1 MEQAHKLRLKKLYIH
16 GFKSFADR
24 VEMTFEH
31 GVTGVVGPNG
41 CGKSNISDAVRWVL
55 GEQSARQLRGSKM
68 EDVIF
73 NGTEKRRR
81 MAYCEVTLTFD
92 NEDHS
97 LPSDYT
103 EVSVTRRVFRT
114 GESEYL
120 LNGTACRLKDVVDL
134 FRDTGIGRDGYSIV
148 GQGRVGEILSQKSED
163 RRQVFEEAA
172 GIVKYKTRK
181 LEAEKRLENTEQN
194 LSRVADI
201 ISELEARL
209 EPLRAQSEDARRYLA
224 MREEQKGLD
233 LNVFL
238 IRSERYQEKIAE
250 LRLTAEN
257 MRETLAQ
264 NEREQQALNERR
276 ENVQN
281 QLSEREEKA
290 AELRESLQALIQEV
304 EAQEGQANVLRER
317 LAASRREQA
326 RVEDEKRAAEE
337 GETGMRRR
345 IETLEGEIA
354 REGEQVA
361 AREEQQAAL
370 DRALEEAETAAARLE
385 AEAEDAKERVIRF
398 MNDMGDVKSEQAR
411 LTALGEAIDRQLA
424 SLSAGAEEDS
434 RVTADLKRAE
444 EDAEGIWD
452 EENDRLKALNEA
464 ARSASERKRQADEE
478 YERLTAESQK
488 LLSIKQEL
496 GSRLKLLTEMQRDY
510 EGYNLSVKQ
519 VLMEA
524 ERRDGAGVHG
534 VVASILHAPQ
544 KLERALDMVLGGT
557 LQNVVVDRDEDAKAM
572 IEYLKRNRYGRA
584 TFLPISSIR
593 GRTLDMGERRVL
605 SMPGCVGLASEM
617 VTYDPI
623 YRGIVEN
630 LLGRTVI
637 AEDLNSGIAIQ
648 RAGRYQFRLVT
659 LDGDVM
665 HSGGS
670 MTGGSVQSRMTSLLS
685 REREIT
691 ESTENMKKLTEK
703 LAQAQN
709 QLKKGEEERAA
720 LKRERAQL
728 FDDVHQQE
736 IAVTRAEDHLA
747 RAREE
752 LNSHTGRAARVNEAR
767 AQLAEQ
773 KAEILSQLDALGQ
786 RRETTEGEGE
796 ELRRKAQE
804 LQTSLSEKRVAL
816 NAQRQETGDAR
827 VALATA
833 KRGFE
838 ALKQDLVRLNAQKG
852 DAARVLAEA
861 AESLRALGER
871 LKADEE
877 ALTTEEGRLELAR
890 RGLNAAR
897 EDFQR
902 ADESRLKAQTEL
914 KEISESAERL
924 RVATEEFTDR
934 SHRAEMALS
943 RAENDLEQMTARIW
957 EDYQLTY
964 EGAEPFRDPDF
975 KLAES
980 EKRLNTLRA
989 AIRAMGPVNVSAMDE
1004 YRETSERYTELT
1016 AQRDDLTRAKD
1027 DLMGIISELT
1037 SKMETQFR
1045 AQFEQLDVYFRQTF
1059 TELFGG
1065 GRAELRLE
1073 DPKDALNTGIEIV
1086 AQPPGKK
1093 LQMLSLLSGGERAL
1107 TAIAILFA
1115 MLKLKPTPFCIL
1127 DEIEAALDDANIDN
1141 FAEYLQTYS
1150 NKTQFVVVTH
1160 RKGTMSR
1167 CDALY
1172 GVAMEEKGVSKLMSV
1187 KLADAV

>member
-1 MEQAHKLRLKKLYIH
+1 MRLKKLYIH

-55 GEQSARQLRGSKM
+55 GEQSARQLRGSRM

-103 EVSVTRRVFRT
+103 EVAVTRRVFRT

-120 LNGTACRLKDVVDL
+120 LNGAACRLKDVVDL

-172 GIVKYKTRK
+172 GIVKYKARK
-181 LEAEKRLENTEQN
+181 SEAEKRLDNTEQN
-194 LSRVADI
+194 LSRIADI
-201 ISELEARL
+201 ISELESRL
-209 EPLRAQSEDARRYLA
+209 EPLRLQSEDARKYLA

-276 ENVQN
+276 ESVQN

-317 LAASRREQA
+317 LAASCREQA

-354 REGEQVA
+354 REGEGVA
-361 AREEQQAAL
+361 AREERQTAL
-370 DRALEEAETAAARLE
+370 DRALEEAEAAAARLE
-385 AEAEDAKERVIRF
+385 TEAEDAKERVIRF

-411 LTALGEAIDRQLA
+411 LTALGEAIDRQLT

-434 RVTADLKRAE
+434 RVTADLRRAV
-444 EDAEGIWD
+444 EDAEGVWD

-464 ARSASERKRQADEE
+464 AREISERTRRAGEE

-524 ERRDGAGVHG
+524 ERRGGAGVHG

-544 KLERALDMVLGGT
+544 RLERALDMVLGGT

-709 QLKKGEEERAA
+709 QLRKGEEERAA
-720 LKRERAQL
+720 LKKERAQL

-752 LNSHTGRAARVNEAR
+752 LNGHTGRAARVNEAR

-786 RRETTEGEGE
+786 RRETTEDEGE
-796 ELRRKAQE
+796 ALRKKAQA

-816 NAQRQETGDAR
+816 NAQRQEVGDAR

-861 AESLRALGER
+861 AESLLALACR

-890 RGLNAAR
+890 RGLNGAR

-934 SHRAEMALS
+934 SHRAERALS

-1004 YRETSERYTELT
+1004 YRETSERYTELS
-1016 AQRDDLTRAKD
+1016 AQRDDLERAKN

-1037 SKMETQFR
+1037 GKMETQFR

-1172 GVAMEEKGVSKLMSV
+1172 GVAMEEKGVSKLVSV

>member
-1 MEQAHKLRLKKLYIH
+1 MRLKKLYIH

-55 GEQSARQLRGSKM
+55 GEQSARQLRGSRM

-103 EVSVTRRVFRT
+103 EVAVTRRVFRT

-120 LNGTACRLKDVVDL
+120 LNGAACRLKDVVDL

-172 GIVKYKTRK
+172 GIVKYKARK
-181 LEAEKRLENTEQN
+181 SEAEKRLDNTEQN
-194 LSRVADI
+194 LSRIADI
-201 ISELEARL
+201 ISELESRL
-209 EPLRAQSEDARRYLA
+209 EPLRLQSEDARKYLA

-276 ENVQN
+276 ESVQN

-354 REGEQVA
+354 REGEGVA
-361 AREEQQAAL
+361 AREERQAAL
-370 DRALEEAETAAARLE
+370 DRALEEAEAAAARLE
-385 AEAEDAKERVIRF
+385 TEAEDAKERVIRF

-434 RVTADLKRAE
+434 RVAADLRRAV
-444 EDAEGIWD
+444 EDAEGVWD

-464 ARSASERKRQADEE
+464 AREISERTRRAGEE

-524 ERRDGAGVHG
+524 ERRGGAGVHG

-544 KLERALDMVLGGT
+544 RLERALDMVLGGT

-691 ESTENMKKLTEK
+691 ESAENMKKLTEK

-752 LNSHTGRAARVNEAR
+752 LNGHTGRAARVNEAR

-786 RRETTEGEGE
+786 RRETTEDEGE
-796 ELRRKAQE
+796 ALRKKAQA
-804 LQTSLSEKRVAL
+804 LQASLSEKRVAL
-816 NAQRQETGDAR
+816 NAQRQEAGDAR

-838 ALKQDLVRLNAQKG
+838 ALKQDLSRLNAQKG
-852 DAARVLAEA
+852 DAARALAEA
-861 AESLRALGER
+861 AESLRALACR

-890 RGLNAAR
+890 RGLNGAR

-1004 YRETSERYTELT
+1004 YRETSERYTELS
-1016 AQRDDLTRAKD
+1016 AQRDDLERAKN

-1037 SKMETQFR
+1037 GKMETQFR

-1172 GVAMEEKGVSKLMSV
+1172 GVAMEEKGVSKLVSV

>member
-1 MEQAHKLRLKKLYIH
+1 MRLKKLYIH

-55 GEQSARQLRGSKM
+55 GEQSARQLRGSRM

-103 EVSVTRRVFRT
+103 EVAVTRRVFRT

-120 LNGTACRLKDVVDL
+120 LNGAACRLKDVVDL

-172 GIVKYKTRK
+172 GIVKYKARK
-181 LEAEKRLENTEQN
+181 SEAEKRLDNTEQN
-194 LSRVADI
+194 LSRIADI
-201 ISELEARL
+201 ISELESRL
-209 EPLRAQSEDARRYLA
+209 EPLRLQSEDARKYLA

-276 ENVQN
+276 ESVQN

-354 REGEQVA
+354 REGEGVA
-361 AREEQQAAL
+361 AREERQAAL
-370 DRALEEAETAAARLE
+370 DRALEEAEAAAARLE
-385 AEAEDAKERVIRF
+385 TEAEDAKERVIRF

-411 LTALGEAIDRQLA
+411 LTALGEAIDRQLT

-434 RVTADLKRAE
+434 RVTADLTRAV
-444 EDAEGIWD
+444 EDAEGVWD

-464 ARSASERKRQADEE
+464 AREISERTRRAGEE

-524 ERRDGAGVHG
+524 ERRGGAGVHG

-544 KLERALDMVLGGT
+544 RLERALDMVLGGT

-593 GRTLDMGERRVL
+593 GRMLDMGERRVL

-691 ESTENMKKLTEK
+691 ESAENMKKLTEK

-720 LKRERAQL
+720 LKKERAQL

-752 LNSHTGRAARVNEAR
+752 LNGHTGRAARVNEAR

-786 RRETTEGEGE
+786 RRETTEDEGE
-796 ELRRKAQE
+796 ALRKKAQA
-804 LQTSLSEKRVAL
+804 LQTSLSEKRAAL

-838 ALKQDLVRLNAQKG
+838 ALKQDLSRLNAQKG
-852 DAARVLAEA
+852 DAARALAEA
-861 AESLRALGER
+861 AESLLALACR

-890 RGLNAAR
+890 RGLNGAR

-1004 YRETSERYTELT
+1004 YRETSERYTELS
-1016 AQRDDLTRAKD
+1016 AQRDDLERAKN

-1037 SKMETQFR
+1037 GKMETQFR

-1172 GVAMEEKGVSKLMSV
+1172 GVAMEEKGVSKLVSV

>member
-1 MEQAHKLRLKKLYIH
+1 MRLKKLYIH

-55 GEQSARQLRGSKM
+55 GEQSARQLRGSRM

-103 EVSVTRRVFRT
+103 EVAVTRRVFRT

-120 LNGTACRLKDVVDL
+120 LNGAACRLKDVVDL

-172 GIVKYKTRK
+172 GIVKYKARK
-181 LEAEKRLENTEQN
+181 SEAEKRLDNTEQN
-194 LSRVADI
+194 LSRIADI
-201 ISELEARL
+201 ISELESRL
-209 EPLRAQSEDARRYLA
+209 EPLRLQSEDARKYLA

-276 ENVQN
+276 ESVQN

-354 REGEQVA
+354 REGEAVA
-361 AREEQQAAL
+361 AREERQAAL
-370 DRALEEAETAAARLE
+370 DRALEEAEAAAARLE
-385 AEAEDAKERVIRF
+385 TEAEDAKERVIRF

-434 RVTADLKRAE
+434 RVTADLTRAV
-444 EDAEGIWD
+444 EDAEGVWD
-452 EENDRLKALNEA
+452 EENERLKALNEA
-464 ARSASERKRQADEE
+464 AREISERTRRAGEE

-524 ERRDGAGVHG
+524 ERRGGAGVHG

-691 ESTENMKKLTEK
+691 ESAENMKKLTEK

-752 LNSHTGRAARVNEAR
+752 LNGHTGRAARVNEAR

-786 RRETTEGEGE
+786 RRETTEDEGE
-796 ELRRKAQE
+796 ALRKKAQA
-804 LQTSLSEKRVAL
+804 LQTSLSEKRAAL
-816 NAQRQETGDAR
+816 NAQRQEAGDAR

-838 ALKQDLVRLNAQKG
+838 ALKQDLSRLNAQKG
-852 DAARVLAEA
+852 DAARALAEA
-861 AESLRALGER
+861 AESLLALACR

-890 RGLNAAR
+890 RGLNGAR

-1004 YRETSERYTELT
+1004 YRETSERYRELS
-1016 AQRDDLTRAKD
+1016 AQRDDLERAKN
-1027 DLMGIISELT
+1027 DLLGIISELT
-1037 SKMETQFR
+1037 GKMETQFR

-1172 GVAMEEKGVSKLMSV
+1172 GVAMEEKGVSKLVSV

>member
-1 MEQAHKLRLKKLYIH
+1 MRLKKLYIH

-55 GEQSARQLRGSKM
+55 GEQSARQLRGSRM

-103 EVSVTRRVFRT
+103 EVAVTRRVFRT

-120 LNGTACRLKDVVDL
+120 LNGAACRLKDVVDL

-172 GIVKYKTRK
+172 GIVKYKARK
-181 LEAEKRLENTEQN
+181 SEAEKRLDNTEQN
-194 LSRVADI
+194 LSRIADI
-201 ISELEARL
+201 ISELESRL
-209 EPLRAQSEDARRYLA
+209 EPLRLQSEDARKYLA

-276 ENVQN
+276 ESVQN
-281 QLSEREEKA
+281 QLSEREERA

-354 REGEQVA
+354 REGEAVA
-361 AREEQQAAL
+361 AREERQAAL

-385 AEAEDAKERVIRF
+385 TEAEDAKERVIRF

-434 RVTADLKRAE
+434 RVTADLTRAV
-444 EDAEGIWD
+444 EDAEGVWD

-464 ARSASERKRQADEE
+464 AREISERTRRAGEE

-524 ERRDGAGVHG
+524 ERRGGAGVHG

-544 KLERALDMVLGGT
+544 RLERALDMVLGGT

-752 LNSHTGRAARVNEAR
+752 LNGHTGRAARVNEAR

-786 RRETTEGEGE
+786 RRETTEDEGE
-796 ELRRKAQE
+796 ALRKKAQA
-804 LQTSLSEKRVAL
+804 LQTSLSEKRAAL
-816 NAQRQETGDAR
+816 NAQRQEAGDAR

-838 ALKQDLVRLNAQKG
+838 ALKQDLSRLNAQKG
-852 DAARVLAEA
+852 DAARALAEA
-861 AESLRALGER
+861 AESLLALACR

-890 RGLNAAR
+890 RGLNGAR

-1004 YRETSERYTELT
+1004 YRETSERYTELS
-1016 AQRDDLTRAKD
+1016 AQRDDLERAKN

-1037 SKMETQFR
+1037 GKMETQFR

-1150 NKTQFVVVTH
+1150 TKTQFVVVTH

-1172 GVAMEEKGVSKLMSV
+1172 GVAMEEKGVSKLVSV

>member
-1 MEQAHKLRLKKLYIH
+1 MRLKKLYIH

-92 NEDHS
+92 NEDRS

-103 EVSVTRRVFRT
+103 EVAVTRRVFRT

-120 LNGTACRLKDVVDL
+120 LNGAACRLKDVVDL

-172 GIVKYKTRK
+172 GIVKYKARK
-181 LEAEKRLENTEQN
+181 SEAEKRLDNTEQN
-194 LSRVADI
+194 LSRIADI
-201 ISELEARL
+201 ISELESRL
-209 EPLRAQSEDARRYLA
+209 EPLRLQSEDARKYLA

-276 ENVQN
+276 ESVQN

-354 REGEQVA
+354 REGEAVA
-361 AREEQQAAL
+361 AREERQAAL
-370 DRALEEAETAAARLE
+370 DRALEETETAAARLE
-385 AEAEDAKERVIRF
+385 TEAEDAKERVIRF

-411 LTALGEAIDRQLA
+411 LTALGEAIDRQLT

-434 RVTADLKRAE
+434 RVTADLTRAV
-444 EDAEGIWD
+444 EDAEGVWD

-464 ARSASERKRQADEE
+464 AREISERTRRAGEE

-524 ERRDGAGVHG
+524 ERRGGAGVHG

-691 ESTENMKKLTEK
+691 ESAENMKKLTEK

-752 LNSHTGRAARVNEAR
+752 LNGHTGRAARVNEAR

-786 RRETTEGEGE
+786 RRETTEDEGE
-796 ELRRKAQE
+796 ALRKKAQV
-804 LQTSLSEKRVAL
+804 LQASLSEKRAAL
-816 NAQRQETGDAR
+816 NAQRQEAGDAR

-838 ALKQDLVRLNAQKG
+838 ALKQDLSRLNAQKG
-852 DAARVLAEA
+852 DAARALAEA
-861 AESLRALGER
+861 AESLLALACR

-890 RGLNAAR
+890 RGLNGAR

-1004 YRETSERYTELT
+1004 YRETSERYRELS
-1016 AQRDDLTRAKD
+1016 AQRDDLERAKN

-1037 SKMETQFR
+1037 GKMETQFR

-1172 GVAMEEKGVSKLMSV
+1172 GVAMEEKGVSKLVSV

>member
-1 MEQAHKLRLKKLYIH
+1 MRLKKLYIH

-55 GEQSARQLRGSKM
+55 GEQSARQLRGSRM

-92 NEDHS
+92 NEDRS

-103 EVSVTRRVFRT
+103 EVAVTRRVFRT

-120 LNGTACRLKDVVDL
+120 LNGAACRLKDVVDL

-172 GIVKYKTRK
+172 GIVKYKARK
-181 LEAEKRLENTEQN
+181 SEAEKRLDNTEQN
-194 LSRVADI
+194 LSRMADI
-201 ISELEARL
+201 ISELESRL
-209 EPLRAQSEDARRYLA
+209 EPLRLQSEDARRYLA

-276 ENVQN
+276 ESVQN
-281 QLSEREEKA
+281 QLSEREERA

-354 REGEQVA
+354 REGEAVA
-361 AREEQQAAL
+361 AREERQATL

-385 AEAEDAKERVIRF
+385 TEAEDAKERVIRF

-434 RVTADLKRAE
+434 RVAADLRRAV
-444 EDAEGIWD
+444 EDAEGVWD

-464 ARSASERKRQADEE
+464 AREISERTRRAGEE

-524 ERRDGAGVHG
+524 ERRGGAGVHG

-544 KLERALDMVLGGT
+544 RLERALDMVLGGT

-691 ESTENMKKLTEK
+691 ESTENMKKLSEK

-720 LKRERAQL
+720 LKKERAQL

-752 LNSHTGRAARVNEAR
+752 LNGHTGRAARVNEAR

-773 KAEILSQLDALGQ
+773 RAEILSQLDALGQ
-786 RRETTEGEGE
+786 RRETTEDEGE
-796 ELRRKAQE
+796 ALRKKAQA
-804 LQTSLSEKRVAL
+804 LQTSLSEKRAAL
-816 NAQRQETGDAR
+816 NAQRQEAGDAR

-838 ALKQDLVRLNAQKG
+838 ALKQDLSRLNAQKG
-852 DAARVLAEA
+852 DAARALAEA
-861 AESLRALGER
+861 AESLLALACR

-890 RGLNAAR
+890 RGLNGAR

-1004 YRETSERYTELT
+1004 YRETSERYTELS
-1016 AQRDDLTRAKD
+1016 AQRDDLERAKN

-1037 SKMETQFR
+1037 GKMETQFR

>member
-1 MEQAHKLRLKKLYIH
+1 MRLKKLYIH

-55 GEQSARQLRGSKM
+55 GEQSARQLRGSRM

-103 EVSVTRRVFRT
+103 EVAVTRRVFRT

-120 LNGTACRLKDVVDL
+120 LNGAACRLKDVVDL

-172 GIVKYKTRK
+172 GIVKYKARK
-181 LEAEKRLENTEQN
+181 SEAEKRLDNTEQN
-194 LSRVADI
+194 LSRIADI
-201 ISELEARL
+201 ISELESRL
-209 EPLRAQSEDARRYLA
+209 EPLRLQSEDARKYLA

-276 ENVQN
+276 ESVQN

-354 REGEQVA
+354 REGEGVA
-361 AREEQQAAL
+361 AREERQAAL

-385 AEAEDAKERVIRF
+385 TEAEDAKERVIRF

-411 LTALGEAIDRQLA
+411 LTALGEAIDRQLT

-434 RVTADLKRAE
+434 RVAADLTRAV
-444 EDAEGIWD
+444 EDAEGVWD

-464 ARSASERKRQADEE
+464 AREISERTRRAGEE

-524 ERRDGAGVHG
+524 ERRGGAGVHG

-544 KLERALDMVLGGT
+544 RLERALDMVLGGT

-617 VTYDPI
+617 VTYAPI

-752 LNSHTGRAARVNEAR
+752 LNGHTGRAARVNEAR

-786 RRETTEGEGE
+786 RRETTEDEGE
-796 ELRRKAQE
+796 ALRKKAQA
-804 LQTSLSEKRVAL
+804 LQTSLSEKRAAL
-816 NAQRQETGDAR
+816 NAQRQEAGDAR

-838 ALKQDLVRLNAQKG
+838 ALKQDLSRLNAQKG
-852 DAARVLAEA
+852 DAARALAEA
-861 AESLRALGER
+861 AESLLALACR

-890 RGLNAAR
+890 RGLNGAR

-1004 YRETSERYTELT
+1004 YRETSERYRELS
-1016 AQRDDLTRAKD
+1016 AQRDDLERAKN
-1027 DLMGIISELT
+1027 DLLGIISELT
-1037 SKMETQFR
+1037 GKMETQFR

>member
-1 MEQAHKLRLKKLYIH
+1 MRLKKLYIH

-55 GEQSARQLRGSKM
+55 GEQSARQLRGSRM

-103 EVSVTRRVFRT
+103 EVAVTRRVFRT

-120 LNGTACRLKDVVDL
+120 LNGAACRLKDVVDL

-172 GIVKYKTRK
+172 GIVKYKARK
-181 LEAEKRLENTEQN
+181 SEAEKRLDNTEQN
-194 LSRVADI
+194 LSRIADI
-201 ISELEARL
+201 ISELESRL
-209 EPLRAQSEDARRYLA
+209 EPLRLQSEDARKYLA
-224 MREEQKGLD
+224 MREEQKRLD

-276 ENVQN
+276 ESVQN

-354 REGEQVA
+354 REGEGVA
-361 AREEQQAAL
+361 AREERQTAL
-370 DRALEEAETAAARLE
+370 DRALEEAEAAAARLE
-385 AEAEDAKERVIRF
+385 TEAEDAKERVIRF

-411 LTALGEAIDRQLA
+411 LTALGEAIDRQLT

-434 RVTADLKRAE
+434 RVTADLRRAV
-444 EDAEGIWD
+444 EDAEGVWD

-464 ARSASERKRQADEE
+464 AREISERTRRAGEE

-524 ERRDGAGVHG
+524 ERRGGAGVHG

-544 KLERALDMVLGGT
+544 RLERALDMVLGGT

-593 GRTLDMGERRVL
+593 GRTLDMGERRLL

-691 ESTENMKKLTEK
+691 ESAENMKKLTEK

-720 LKRERAQL
+720 LKKERAQL

-752 LNSHTGRAARVNEAR
+752 LNGHTGRAARVNEAR

-786 RRETTEGEGE
+786 RRETTEDEGE
-796 ELRRKAQE
+796 ALRKKAQA
-804 LQTSLSEKRVAL
+804 LQTSLSEKRAAL
-816 NAQRQETGDAR
+816 NAQRQEAGDAR

-838 ALKQDLVRLNAQKG
+838 ALKQDLSRLNAQKG
-852 DAARVLAEA
+852 DAARALAEA
-861 AESLRALGER
+861 AESLRALACR

-890 RGLNAAR
+890 RGLNGAR

-1004 YRETSERYTELT
+1004 YRETSERYRELS
-1016 AQRDDLTRAKD
+1016 AQRDDLERAKN
-1027 DLMGIISELT
+1027 DLLGIISELT
-1037 SKMETQFR
+1037 GKMETQFR

-1172 GVAMEEKGVSKLMSV
+1172 GVAMEEKGVSKLVSV

>member
-1 MEQAHKLRLKKLYIH
+1 MRLKKLYIH

-55 GEQSARQLRGSKM
+55 GEQSARQLRGSRM

-103 EVSVTRRVFRT
+103 EVAVTRRVFRT

-120 LNGTACRLKDVVDL
+120 LNGAACRLKDVVDL

-172 GIVKYKTRK
+172 GIVKYKARK
-181 LEAEKRLENTEQN
+181 SEAEKRLDNTEQN
-194 LSRVADI
+194 LSRIADI
-201 ISELEARL
+201 ISELESRL
-209 EPLRAQSEDARRYLA
+209 EPLRLQSEDARKYLA

-276 ENVQN
+276 ESVQN

-354 REGEQVA
+354 REGEGVA
-361 AREEQQAAL
+361 AREERQAAL

-385 AEAEDAKERVIRF
+385 TEAEDAKERVIRF

-411 LTALGEAIDRQLA
+411 LTALGEAIDRQLT

-434 RVTADLKRAE
+434 RVAADLTRAV
-444 EDAEGIWD
+444 EDAEGVWD

-464 ARSASERKRQADEE
+464 AREISERTRRAGEE

-524 ERRDGAGVHG
+524 ERRGGAGVHG

-544 KLERALDMVLGGT
+544 RLERALDMVLGGT

-691 ESTENMKKLTEK
+691 ESAENMKKLTEK

-709 QLKKGEEERAA
+709 QLRKGEEERAA
-720 LKRERAQL
+720 LKKERAQL

-752 LNSHTGRAARVNEAR
+752 LNGHTGRAARVNEAR

-786 RRETTEGEGE
+786 RRETTEDEGE
-796 ELRRKAQE
+796 ALRKKAQA
-804 LQTSLSEKRVAL
+804 LQTSLSEKRAAL
-816 NAQRQETGDAR
+816 NAQRQEAGDAR

-838 ALKQDLVRLNAQKG
+838 ALKQDLSRLNAQKG
-852 DAARVLAEA
+852 DAARALAEA
-861 AESLRALGER
+861 AESLRALACR

-890 RGLNAAR
+890 RGLNGAR

-1004 YRETSERYTELT
+1004 YRETSERYRELS
-1016 AQRDDLTRAKD
+1016 AQRDDLERAKN

-1037 SKMETQFR
+1037 GKMETQFR

-1172 GVAMEEKGVSKLMSV
+1172 GVAMEEKGVSKLVSV

>member
-1 MEQAHKLRLKKLYIH
+1 MRLKKLYIH

-55 GEQSARQLRGSKM
+55 GEQSARQLRGSRM

-103 EVSVTRRVFRT
+103 EVAVTRRVFRT

-120 LNGTACRLKDVVDL
+120 LNGAACRLKDVVDL

-172 GIVKYKTRK
+172 GIVKYKARK
-181 LEAEKRLENTEQN
+181 SEAEKRLDNTEQN
-194 LSRVADI
+194 LSRIADI
-201 ISELEARL
+201 ISELESRL
-209 EPLRAQSEDARRYLA
+209 EPLRLQSEDARKYLA

-276 ENVQN
+276 ESVQN
-281 QLSEREEKA
+281 QLSEREERA

-354 REGEQVA
+354 REGEGVA
-361 AREEQQAAL
+361 AREERQAAL

-385 AEAEDAKERVIRF
+385 TEAEDAKERVIRF

-411 LTALGEAIDRQLA
+411 LTALGEAIDRQLT

-434 RVTADLKRAE
+434 RVAADLTRAV
-444 EDAEGIWD
+444 EDAEGVWD

-464 ARSASERKRQADEE
+464 AREISERTRRAGEE

-524 ERRDGAGVHG
+524 ERRGGAGVHG

-544 KLERALDMVLGGT
+544 RLERALDMVLGGT

-593 GRTLDMGERRVL
+593 GRTLDMGERRLL

-691 ESTENMKKLTEK
+691 ESAENMKKLTEK

-720 LKRERAQL
+720 LKKERAQL

-752 LNSHTGRAARVNEAR
+752 LNGHTGRAARVNEAR

-786 RRETTEGEGE
+786 RRETTEDEGE
-796 ELRRKAQE
+796 ALRKKAQA
-804 LQTSLSEKRVAL
+804 LQTSLSEKRAAL
-816 NAQRQETGDAR
+816 NAQRQEVGDAR

-838 ALKQDLVRLNAQKG
+838 ALKQDLSRLNAQKG
-852 DAARVLAEA
+852 DAARALAEA
-861 AESLRALGER
+861 AESLLALACR

-890 RGLNAAR
+890 RGLNGAR

-1004 YRETSERYTELT
+1004 YRETSERYRELS
-1016 AQRDDLTRAKD
+1016 AQRDDLERAKN
-1027 DLMGIISELT
+1027 DLLGIISELT

-1150 NKTQFVVVTH
+1150 TKTQFVVVTH

-1172 GVAMEEKGVSKLMSV
+1172 GVAMEEKGVSKLVSV

>member
-1 MEQAHKLRLKKLYIH
+1 MRLKKLYIH

-55 GEQSARQLRGSKM
+55 GEQSARQLRGSRM

-103 EVSVTRRVFRT
+103 EVAVTRRVFRT

-172 GIVKYKTRK
+172 GIVKYKARK
-181 LEAEKRLENTEQN
+181 SEAEKRLDNTEQN
-194 LSRVADI
+194 LSRIADI
-201 ISELEARL
+201 ISELESRL
-209 EPLRAQSEDARRYLA
+209 EPLRLQSEDARKYLA

-276 ENVQN
+276 ESVQN

-354 REGEQVA
+354 REGEGVA
-361 AREEQQAAL
+361 AREERQAAL
-370 DRALEEAETAAARLE
+370 DRALEEAEAAAARLE
-385 AEAEDAKERVIRF
+385 TEAEDAKERVIRF

-411 LTALGEAIDRQLA
+411 LTALGEAIDRQLT

-434 RVTADLKRAE
+434 RVTADLRRAV
-444 EDAEGIWD
+444 EDAEGVWD

-464 ARSASERKRQADEE
+464 AREISERTRRAGEE

-524 ERRDGAGVHG
+524 ERRGGAGVHG

-544 KLERALDMVLGGT
+544 RLERALDMVLGGT

-637 AEDLNSGIAIQ
+637 AEDLNSGITIQ

-752 LNSHTGRAARVNEAR
+752 LNGHTGRAARVNEAR

-786 RRETTEGEGE
+786 RRETTEDEGE
-796 ELRRKAQE
+796 ALRKKAQA
-804 LQTSLSEKRVAL
+804 LQTSLSEKRAAL
-816 NAQRQETGDAR
+816 NAQRQEAGDAR

-838 ALKQDLVRLNAQKG
+838 ALKQDLSRLNAQKG
-852 DAARVLAEA
+852 DAARALAEA
-861 AESLRALGER
+861 AESLLALACR

-890 RGLNAAR
+890 RGLNGAR

-1004 YRETSERYTELT
+1004 YRETSERYTELS
-1016 AQRDDLTRAKD
+1016 AQRDDLERAKN

-1037 SKMETQFR
+1037 GKMETQFR

>member
-1 MEQAHKLRLKKLYIH
+1 MRLKKLYIH

-55 GEQSARQLRGSKM
+55 GEQSARQLRGSRM

-103 EVSVTRRVFRT
+103 EVAVTRRVFRT

-120 LNGTACRLKDVVDL
+120 LNGAACRLKDVVDL

-172 GIVKYKTRK
+172 GIVKYKARK
-181 LEAEKRLENTEQN
+181 SEAEKRLDNTEQN
-194 LSRVADI
+194 LSRIADI
-201 ISELEARL
+201 ISELESRL
-209 EPLRAQSEDARRYLA
+209 EPLRLQSEDARKYLA

-276 ENVQN
+276 ESVQN
-281 QLSEREEKA
+281 QLSEREERA

-354 REGEQVA
+354 REGEGVA
-361 AREEQQAAL
+361 AREERQAAL

-385 AEAEDAKERVIRF
+385 TEAEDAKERVIRF

-434 RVTADLKRAE
+434 RVTADLTRAV
-444 EDAEGIWD
+444 EDAEGVWD

-464 ARSASERKRQADEE
+464 AREISERTRRAGEE

-524 ERRDGAGVHG
+524 ERRGGAGVHG

-752 LNSHTGRAARVNEAR
+752 LNGHTGRAARVNEAR

-786 RRETTEGEGE
+786 RRETTEDEGE
-796 ELRRKAQE
+796 ALRKKAQA
-804 LQTSLSEKRVAL
+804 LQASLSEKRAAL
-816 NAQRQETGDAR
+816 NAQRQEAGDAR

-838 ALKQDLVRLNAQKG
+838 ALKQDLSRLNAQKG
-852 DAARVLAEA
+852 DAARALAEA
-861 AESLRALGER
+861 AESLLALACR

-890 RGLNAAR
+890 RGLNGAR

-1004 YRETSERYTELT
+1004 YRETSERYTELS
-1016 AQRDDLTRAKD
+1016 AQRDDLERAKN

-1037 SKMETQFR
+1037 GKMETQFR

>member
-1 MEQAHKLRLKKLYIH
+1 MRLKKLYIH

-55 GEQSARQLRGSKM
+55 GEQSARQLRGSRM

-92 NEDHS
+92 NEDRS

-103 EVSVTRRVFRT
+103 EVAVTRRVFRT

-120 LNGTACRLKDVVDL
+120 LNGAACRLKDVVDL

-172 GIVKYKTRK
+172 GIVKYKARK
-181 LEAEKRLENTEQN
+181 SEAEKRLDNTEQN
-194 LSRVADI
+194 LSRIADI
-201 ISELEARL
+201 ISELESRL
-209 EPLRAQSEDARRYLA
+209 EPLRLQSEDARKYLA

-276 ENVQN
+276 ESVQN

-354 REGEQVA
+354 REGEAVA
-361 AREEQQAAL
+361 AREERQAAL
-370 DRALEEAETAAARLE
+370 DRALEEAEAVAARLE
-385 AEAEDAKERVIRF
+385 TEAEDAKERVIRF

-434 RVTADLKRAE
+434 RVTADLRRAV
-444 EDAEGIWD
+444 EDAEGVWD

-464 ARSASERKRQADEE
+464 AREISERTRRAGEE

-524 ERRDGAGVHG
+524 ERRGGAGVHG

-544 KLERALDMVLGGT
+544 RLERALDMVLGGT

-720 LKRERAQL
+720 LKKARAQL

-752 LNSHTGRAARVNEAR
+752 LNGHTGRAARVNEAR

-786 RRETTEGEGE
+786 RRETTEDEGE
-796 ELRRKAQE
+796 ALRKKAQA

-816 NAQRQETGDAR
+816 NAQRQEAGDAR

-838 ALKQDLVRLNAQKG
+838 ALKQDLSRLNAQKG
-852 DAARVLAEA
+852 DAARALAEA
-861 AESLRALGER
+861 AESLLALACR

-890 RGLNAAR
+890 RGLNGAR

-1004 YRETSERYTELT
+1004 YRETSERYTELS
-1016 AQRDDLTRAKD
+1016 AQRDDLERAKN

-1037 SKMETQFR
+1037 GKMETQFR

>member
-1 MEQAHKLRLKKLYIH
+1 MRLKKLYIH

-55 GEQSARQLRGSKM
+55 GEQSARQLRGSRM

-92 NEDHS
+92 NEDRS

-103 EVSVTRRVFRT
+103 EVAVTRRVFRT

-120 LNGTACRLKDVVDL
+120 LNGAACRLKDVVDL

-172 GIVKYKTRK
+172 GIVKYKARK
-181 LEAEKRLENTEQN
+181 SEAEKRLDNTEQN
-194 LSRVADI
+194 LSRIADI
-201 ISELEARL
+201 ISELESRL
-209 EPLRAQSEDARRYLA
+209 EPLRLQSEDARKYLA
-224 MREEQKGLD
+224 MREEQKRLD

-276 ENVQN
+276 ESVQN
-281 QLSEREEKA
+281 QLSEREERA

-354 REGEQVA
+354 REGEGVA
-361 AREEQQAAL
+361 AREERQAAL

-385 AEAEDAKERVIRF
+385 TEAEDAKERVIRF

-411 LTALGEAIDRQLA
+411 LTALGEAIDRQLT

-434 RVTADLKRAE
+434 RVAADLTRAV
-444 EDAEGIWD
+444 EDAEGVWD

-464 ARSASERKRQADEE
+464 AREISERTRRAGEE

-524 ERRDGAGVHG
+524 ERRGGAGVHG

-544 KLERALDMVLGGT
+544 RLERALDMVLGGT

-691 ESTENMKKLTEK
+691 ESAENMKKLTEK

-720 LKRERAQL
+720 LKKERAQL

-752 LNSHTGRAARVNEAR
+752 LNGHTGRAARVNEAR

-786 RRETTEGEGE
+786 RRETTEDEGE
-796 ELRRKAQE
+796 ALRKKAQA
-804 LQTSLSEKRVAL
+804 LQTSLSEKRAAL
-816 NAQRQETGDAR
+816 NAQRQEAGDAR

-838 ALKQDLVRLNAQKG
+838 ALKQDLSRLNAQKG
-852 DAARVLAEA
+852 DAARALAEA
-861 AESLRALGER
+861 AESLRALACR

-890 RGLNAAR
+890 RGLNGAR

-1004 YRETSERYTELT
+1004 YRETSERYTELS
-1016 AQRDDLTRAKD
+1016 AQRDDLERAKN

-1037 SKMETQFR
+1037 GKMETQFR

-1172 GVAMEEKGVSKLMSV
+1172 GVAMEEKGVSKLVSV

>member
-1 MEQAHKLRLKKLYIH
+1 MRLKKLYIH

-55 GEQSARQLRGSKM
+55 GEQSARQLRGSRM

-103 EVSVTRRVFRT
+103 EVAVTRRVFRT

-120 LNGTACRLKDVVDL
+120 LNGAACRLKDVVDL

-172 GIVKYKTRK
+172 GIVKYKARK
-181 LEAEKRLENTEQN
+181 SEAEKRLDNTEQN
-194 LSRVADI
+194 LSRIADI
-201 ISELEARL
+201 ISELESRL
-209 EPLRAQSEDARRYLA
+209 EPLRLQSEDARKYLA

-276 ENVQN
+276 ESVQN
-281 QLSEREEKA
+281 QLSEREERA

-354 REGEQVA
+354 REGEAVA
-361 AREEQQAAL
+361 AREERQAAL

-385 AEAEDAKERVIRF
+385 TEAEDAKERVIRF

-434 RVTADLKRAE
+434 RVTADLTRAV
-444 EDAEGIWD
+444 EDAEGVWD

-464 ARSASERKRQADEE
+464 AREISERTRRAGEE

-524 ERRDGAGVHG
+524 ERRGGAGVHG

-752 LNSHTGRAARVNEAR
+752 LNGHTGRAARVNEAR

-786 RRETTEGEGE
+786 RRETTEDEGE
-796 ELRRKAQE
+796 ALRKKAQA

-816 NAQRQETGDAR
+816 NAQRQEVGDAR

-838 ALKQDLVRLNAQKG
+838 ALKQDLSRLNAQKG
-852 DAARVLAEA
+852 DAARALAEA
-861 AESLRALGER
+861 AESLLALACR

-890 RGLNAAR
+890 RGLNGAR

-1004 YRETSERYTELT
+1004 YRETSERYTELS
-1016 AQRDDLTRAKD
+1016 AQRDDLERAKN

-1037 SKMETQFR
+1037 GKMETQFR

>member
-1 MEQAHKLRLKKLYIH
+1 
-16 GFKSFADR
+16 
-24 VEMTFEH
+24 MTFEH

-55 GEQSARQLRGSKM
+55 GEQSARQLRGSRM

-92 NEDHS
+92 NEDRS

-103 EVSVTRRVFRT
+103 EVAVTRRVFRT

-120 LNGTACRLKDVVDL
+120 LNGAACRLKDVVDL

-172 GIVKYKTRK
+172 GIVKYKARK
-181 LEAEKRLENTEQN
+181 SEAEKRLDNTEQN
-194 LSRVADI
+194 LSRIADI
-201 ISELEARL
+201 ISELESRL
-209 EPLRAQSEDARRYLA
+209 EPLRLQSEDARKYLA
-224 MREEQKGLD
+224 MREEQKRLD

-276 ENVQN
+276 ESVQN
-281 QLSEREEKA
+281 QLSEREERA

-354 REGEQVA
+354 REGEGVA
-361 AREEQQAAL
+361 AREERQTAL
-370 DRALEEAETAAARLE
+370 DRALEEAEAAAARLE
-385 AEAEDAKERVIRF
+385 TEAEDAKERVIRF

-411 LTALGEAIDRQLA
+411 LTALGEAIDRQLT

-434 RVTADLKRAE
+434 RVTADLRRAV
-444 EDAEGIWD
+444 EDAEGVWD

-464 ARSASERKRQADEE
+464 AREISERTRRAGEE

-524 ERRDGAGVHG
+524 ERRGGAGVHG

-544 KLERALDMVLGGT
+544 RLERALDMVLGGT

-691 ESTENMKKLTEK
+691 ESAENMKKLTEK

-720 LKRERAQL
+720 LKKERAQL

-752 LNSHTGRAARVNEAR
+752 LNGHTGRAARVNEAR

-786 RRETTEGEGE
+786 RRETTEDEGE
-796 ELRRKAQE
+796 ALRKKAQA
-804 LQTSLSEKRVAL
+804 LQTSLFEKRAAL
-816 NAQRQETGDAR
+816 NAQRQEAGDAR

-838 ALKQDLVRLNAQKG
+838 ALKQDLSRLNAQKG
-852 DAARVLAEA
+852 DAARALAEA
-861 AESLRALGER
+861 AESLRALACR

-890 RGLNAAR
+890 RGLNGAR

-1004 YRETSERYTELT
+1004 YRETSERYRELS
-1016 AQRDDLTRAKD
+1016 AQRDDLERAKN
-1027 DLMGIISELT
+1027 DLLGIISELT
-1037 SKMETQFR
+1037 GKMETQFR

-1172 GVAMEEKGVSKLMSV
+1172 GVAMEEKGVSKLVSV

>member
-1 MEQAHKLRLKKLYIH
+1 MRLKKLYIH

-55 GEQSARQLRGSKM
+55 GEQSARQLRGSRM

-92 NEDHS
+92 NEDRS

-103 EVSVTRRVFRT
+103 EVAVTRRVFRT

-120 LNGTACRLKDVVDL
+120 LNGAACRLKDVVDL

-172 GIVKYKTRK
+172 GIVKYKARK
-181 LEAEKRLENTEQN
+181 SEAEKRLDNTEQN
-194 LSRVADI
+194 LSRIADI
-201 ISELEARL
+201 ISELESRL
-209 EPLRAQSEDARRYLA
+209 EPLRLQSEDARKYLA

-276 ENVQN
+276 ESVQN

-354 REGEQVA
+354 REGEAVA
-361 AREEQQAAL
+361 AREERQAAL
-370 DRALEEAETAAARLE
+370 DRALEEAEAAAARLE
-385 AEAEDAKERVIRF
+385 TEAEDAKERVIRF

-411 LTALGEAIDRQLA
+411 LTALGEAIDRQLT

-434 RVTADLKRAE
+434 RVTADLTRAV
-444 EDAEGIWD
+444 EDAEGVWD

-464 ARSASERKRQADEE
+464 AREISERTRRAGEE

-524 ERRDGAGVHG
+524 ERRGGAGVHG

-752 LNSHTGRAARVNEAR
+752 LNGHTGRAARVNEAR

-786 RRETTEGEGE
+786 RRETTEDEGE
-796 ELRRKAQE
+796 ALRKKAQA

-816 NAQRQETGDAR
+816 NAQRQEAGDAR

-838 ALKQDLVRLNAQKG
+838 ALKQDLSRLNAQKG
-852 DAARVLAEA
+852 DAARALAEA
-861 AESLRALGER
+861 AESLLALACR

-890 RGLNAAR
+890 RGLNGAR

-1004 YRETSERYTELT
+1004 YRETSERYTELS
-1016 AQRDDLTRAKD
+1016 AQRDDLERAKN
-1027 DLMGIISELT
+1027 DLTGIISELT
-1037 SKMETQFR
+1037 GKMETQFR

-1172 GVAMEEKGVSKLMSV
+1172 GVAMEEKGVSKLVSV

>member
-1 MEQAHKLRLKKLYIH
+1 MRLKKLYIH

-55 GEQSARQLRGSKM
+55 GEQSARQLRGSRM

-103 EVSVTRRVFRT
+103 EVAVTRRVFRT

-120 LNGTACRLKDVVDL
+120 LNGAACRLKDVVDL

-172 GIVKYKTRK
+172 GIVKYKARK
-181 LEAEKRLENTEQN
+181 SEAEKRLDNTEQN
-194 LSRVADI
+194 LSRIADI
-201 ISELEARL
+201 ISELESRL
-209 EPLRAQSEDARRYLA
+209 EPLRLQSEDARKYLA

-276 ENVQN
+276 ESVQN

-354 REGEQVA
+354 REGEAVA
-361 AREEQQAAL
+361 AREERQAAL

-385 AEAEDAKERVIRF
+385 TEAEDAKERVIRF

-411 LTALGEAIDRQLA
+411 LTALGEAIDRQLT

-434 RVTADLKRAE
+434 RVAADLTRAV
-444 EDAEGIWD
+444 EDAEGVWD

-464 ARSASERKRQADEE
+464 AREISERTRRAGEE

-524 ERRDGAGVHG
+524 ERRGGAGVHG

-544 KLERALDMVLGGT
+544 RLERALDMVLGGT

-691 ESTENMKKLTEK
+691 ESAENMKKLTEK

-752 LNSHTGRAARVNEAR
+752 LNGHTGRAARVNEAR

-786 RRETTEGEGE
+786 RRETTEDEGE
-796 ELRRKAQE
+796 ALRKKAQA
-804 LQTSLSEKRVAL
+804 LQTSLSEKRAAL
-816 NAQRQETGDAR
+816 NAQRQEVGDAR

-838 ALKQDLVRLNAQKG
+838 ALKQDLSRLNAQKG
-852 DAARVLAEA
+852 DAARALAEA
-861 AESLRALGER
+861 AESLLALACR

-890 RGLNAAR
+890 RGLNGAR

-1004 YRETSERYTELT
+1004 YRETSERYRELS
-1016 AQRDDLTRAKD
+1016 AQRDDLERAKN
-1027 DLMGIISELT
+1027 DLLGIISELT
-1037 SKMETQFR
+1037 GKMETQFR

-1172 GVAMEEKGVSKLMSV
+1172 GVAMEEKGVSKLVSV

>member
-1 MEQAHKLRLKKLYIH
+1 MRLKKLYIH

-55 GEQSARQLRGSKM
+55 GEQSARQLRGSRM

-92 NEDHS
+92 NEDRS

-103 EVSVTRRVFRT
+103 EVAVTRRVFRT

-120 LNGTACRLKDVVDL
+120 LNGAACRLKDVVDL

-172 GIVKYKTRK
+172 GIVKYKARK
-181 LEAEKRLENTEQN
+181 SEAEKRLDNTEQN
-194 LSRVADI
+194 LSRIADI
-201 ISELEARL
+201 ISELESRL
-209 EPLRAQSEDARRYLA
+209 EPLRLQSEDARKYLA

-250 LRLTAEN
+250 LRLTAES

-276 ENVQN
+276 ESVQN
-281 QLSEREEKA
+281 QLSEREERA

-354 REGEQVA
+354 REGEGVA
-361 AREEQQAAL
+361 AREERQAAL
-370 DRALEEAETAAARLE
+370 DRALEEAEAAAARLE
-385 AEAEDAKERVIRF
+385 TEAEDAKERVIRF

-411 LTALGEAIDRQLA
+411 LTALGEAIDRQLT

-434 RVTADLKRAE
+434 RVAADLTRAV
-444 EDAEGIWD
+444 EDAEGVWD

-464 ARSASERKRQADEE
+464 AREISERTRRAGEE

-524 ERRDGAGVHG
+524 ERRGGAGVHG

-752 LNSHTGRAARVNEAR
+752 LNGHTGRAARVNEAR

-786 RRETTEGEGE
+786 RRETTEDEGE
-796 ELRRKAQE
+796 ALRKKAQA
-804 LQTSLSEKRVAL
+804 LQTSLSEKRAAL
-816 NAQRQETGDAR
+816 NAQRQEAGDAR

-838 ALKQDLVRLNAQKG
+838 ALKQDLSRLNAQKG
-852 DAARVLAEA
+852 DAARALAEA
-861 AESLRALGER
+861 AESLRALACR

-890 RGLNAAR
+890 RGLNGAR

-1004 YRETSERYTELT
+1004 YRETSERYTELS
-1016 AQRDDLTRAKD
+1016 AQRDDLERAKN

-1037 SKMETQFR
+1037 GKMETQFR

>member
-1 MEQAHKLRLKKLYIH
+1 MRLKKLYIH

-55 GEQSARQLRGSKM
+55 GEQSARQLRGSRM

-103 EVSVTRRVFRT
+103 EVAVTRRVFRT

-120 LNGTACRLKDVVDL
+120 LNGAACRLKDVVDL
-134 FRDTGIGRDGYSIV
+134 FRDTGIGRDGYSLV

-163 RRQVFEEAA
+163 RCQVFEEAA
-172 GIVKYKTRK
+172 GIVKYKARK
-181 LEAEKRLENTEQN
+181 SEAEKRLDNTEQN
-194 LSRVADI
+194 LSRIADI
-201 ISELEARL
+201 ISELESRL
-209 EPLRAQSEDARRYLA
+209 EPLRLQSEDARKYLA
-224 MREEQKGLD
+224 MREEPKGLD

-276 ENVQN
+276 ESVQN

-354 REGEQVA
+354 REGEGVA
-361 AREEQQAAL
+361 AREERQAAL
-370 DRALEEAETAAARLE
+370 DRALEEAEAAAARLE
-385 AEAEDAKERVIRF
+385 TEAEDAKERVIRF

-434 RVTADLKRAE
+434 RVTADLRRAV
-444 EDAEGIWD
+444 EDAEGVWD
-452 EENDRLKALNEA
+452 EENDRLKAMNEA
-464 ARSASERKRQADEE
+464 AREISERTRRAGEE

-524 ERRDGAGVHG
+524 ERRGGAGVHG

-544 KLERALDMVLGGT
+544 RLERALDMVLGGT

-691 ESTENMKKLTEK
+691 ESAENMKKLTEK

-709 QLKKGEEERAA
+709 QLRKGEEERAA
-720 LKRERAQL
+720 LKKERAQL

-752 LNSHTGRAARVNEAR
+752 LNGHTGRAARVNEAR

-786 RRETTEGEGE
+786 RRETTEDEGE
-796 ELRRKAQE
+796 ALRKKAQA

-816 NAQRQETGDAR
+816 NAQRQEVGDAR

-861 AESLRALGER
+861 AESLLALACR

-890 RGLNAAR
+890 RGLNGAR

-1004 YRETSERYTELT
+1004 YRETSERYTELS
-1016 AQRDDLTRAKD
+1016 AQRDDLERAKN

-1037 SKMETQFR
+1037 GKMETQFR

-1150 NKTQFVVVTH
+1150 TKTQFVVVTH

>member
-1 MEQAHKLRLKKLYIH
+1 MRLKKLYIH

-55 GEQSARQLRGSKM
+55 GEQSARQLRGSRM

-92 NEDHS
+92 NEDRS

-103 EVSVTRRVFRT
+103 EVAVTRRVFRT

-120 LNGTACRLKDVVDL
+120 LNGAACRLKDVVDL

-172 GIVKYKTRK
+172 GIVKYKARK
-181 LEAEKRLENTEQN
+181 SEAEKRLDNTEQN
-194 LSRVADI
+194 LSRIADI
-201 ISELEARL
+201 ISELESRL
-209 EPLRAQSEDARRYLA
+209 EPLRLQSEDARKYLA

-276 ENVQN
+276 ESVQN
-281 QLSEREEKA
+281 QLSEREERA

-354 REGEQVA
+354 REGEGVA
-361 AREEQQAAL
+361 AREERQTAL
-370 DRALEEAETAAARLE
+370 DRALEEAEAAAARLE
-385 AEAEDAKERVIRF
+385 TEAEDAKERVIRF

-411 LTALGEAIDRQLA
+411 LTALGEAIDRQLT

-434 RVTADLKRAE
+434 RVTADLRRAV
-444 EDAEGIWD
+444 EDAEGVWD

-464 ARSASERKRQADEE
+464 AREISERTRRAGEE

-524 ERRDGAGVHG
+524 ERRGGAGVHG

-544 KLERALDMVLGGT
+544 RLERALDMVLGGT

-691 ESTENMKKLTEK
+691 ESAENMKKLTEK

-720 LKRERAQL
+720 LKKERAQL

-752 LNSHTGRAARVNEAR
+752 LNGHTGRAARVNEAR

-786 RRETTEGEGE
+786 RRETTEDEGE
-796 ELRRKAQE
+796 ALRKKAQA

-816 NAQRQETGDAR
+816 NAQRQEAGDAR

-838 ALKQDLVRLNAQKG
+838 ALKQDLSRLNAQKG
-852 DAARVLAEA
+852 DAARALAEA
-861 AESLRALGER
+861 AESLRALACR

-890 RGLNAAR
+890 RGLNGAR

-1004 YRETSERYTELT
+1004 YRETSERYTELS
-1016 AQRDDLTRAKD
+1016 AQRDDLERAKN

-1037 SKMETQFR
+1037 GKMETQFR

-1141 FAEYLQTYS
+1141 FAEYLKTYS
-1150 NKTQFVVVTH
+1150 AKTQFVVITH
-1160 RKGTMSR
+1160 RKGTMER
-1167 CDALY
+1167 CQALY
-1172 GVAMEEKGVSKLMSV
+1172 GVVMEEKGVSKLVSV
-1187 KLADAV
+1187 ALNEAVKEA

>member
-1 MEQAHKLRLKKLYIH
+1 MRLKKLYIH

-55 GEQSARQLRGSKM
+55 GEQSARQLRGSRM

-103 EVSVTRRVFRT
+103 EVAVTRRVFRT

-120 LNGTACRLKDVVDL
+120 LNGAACRLKDVVDL

-172 GIVKYKTRK
+172 GIVKYKARK
-181 LEAEKRLENTEQN
+181 SEAEKRLDNTEQN
-194 LSRVADI
+194 LSRIADI
-201 ISELEARL
+201 ISELESRL
-209 EPLRAQSEDARRYLA
+209 EPLRLQSEDARKYLA

-276 ENVQN
+276 ESVQN

-354 REGEQVA
+354 REGEAVA
-361 AREEQQAAL
+361 AREERQNAL
-370 DRALEEAETAAARLE
+370 DRALEEAEAAAVRLE
-385 AEAEDAKERVIRF
+385 TEAEDAKERVIRF

-434 RVTADLKRAE
+434 RVTADLTRAV
-444 EDAEGIWD
+444 EDAEGVWD

-464 ARSASERKRQADEE
+464 AREISERTRRAGEE

-524 ERRDGAGVHG
+524 ERRGGAGVHG

-752 LNSHTGRAARVNEAR
+752 LNGHTGRAARVNEAR

-786 RRETTEGEGE
+786 RRETTEDEGE
-796 ELRRKAQE
+796 ALRKRAQA
-804 LQTSLSEKRVAL
+804 LQTSLSEKRAAL
-816 NAQRQETGDAR
+816 NAQRQEAGDAR

-838 ALKQDLVRLNAQKG
+838 ALKQDLSRLNAQKG
-852 DAARVLAEA
+852 DAARALAEA
-861 AESLRALGER
+861 AESLRALACR

-890 RGLNAAR
+890 RGLNGAR

-1004 YRETSERYTELT
+1004 YRETSERYRELS
-1016 AQRDDLTRAKD
+1016 AQRDDLERAKN

-1037 SKMETQFR
+1037 GKMETQFR

-1150 NKTQFVVVTH
+1150 TKTQFVVVTH

-1172 GVAMEEKGVSKLMSV
+1172 GVAMEEKGVSKLVSV

>member
-1 MEQAHKLRLKKLYIH
+1 MRLKKLYIH

-55 GEQSARQLRGSKM
+55 GEQSARQLRGSRM

-103 EVSVTRRVFRT
+103 EVAVTRRVFRT

-120 LNGTACRLKDVVDL
+120 LNGAACRLKDVVDL

-172 GIVKYKTRK
+172 GIVKYKARK
-181 LEAEKRLENTEQN
+181 SEAEKRLDNTEQN
-194 LSRVADI
+194 LSRIADI
-201 ISELEARL
+201 ISELESRL
-209 EPLRAQSEDARRYLA
+209 EPLRLQSEDARKYLA

-250 LRLTAEN
+250 LRLTAES

-276 ENVQN
+276 ESVQN

-345 IETLEGEIA
+345 IETLEGEIV
-354 REGEQVA
+354 REGEAVA
-361 AREEQQAAL
+361 AREERQAAL

-385 AEAEDAKERVIRF
+385 TEAEDAKERVIRF

-434 RVTADLKRAE
+434 RVAADLTRAV
-444 EDAEGIWD
+444 EDAEGVWD

-464 ARSASERKRQADEE
+464 AREISERTRRAGEE

-496 GSRLKLLTEMQRDY
+496 GSRLKLLTEMQRDC

-524 ERRDGAGVHG
+524 ERRGGAGVHG

-752 LNSHTGRAARVNEAR
+752 LNGHTGRAARVNEAR

-786 RRETTEGEGE
+786 RRETTEDEGE
-796 ELRRKAQE
+796 ALRKKAQA
-804 LQTSLSEKRVAL
+804 LQTSLSEKRAAL
-816 NAQRQETGDAR
+816 NAQRQEAGDAR

-838 ALKQDLVRLNAQKG
+838 ALKQDLSRLNAQKG
-852 DAARVLAEA
+852 DAARALAEA
-861 AESLRALGER
+861 AESLLALACR

-890 RGLNAAR
+890 RGLNGAR

-1004 YRETSERYTELT
+1004 YRETSERYTELS
-1016 AQRDDLTRAKD
+1016 AQRDDLERAKN

-1037 SKMETQFR
+1037 GKMETQFR

>member
-1 MEQAHKLRLKKLYIH
+1 MRLKKLYIH

-55 GEQSARQLRGSKM
+55 GEQSARQLRGSRM

-103 EVSVTRRVFRT
+103 EVAVTRRVFRT

-120 LNGTACRLKDVVDL
+120 LNGAACRLKDVVDL

-172 GIVKYKTRK
+172 GIVKYKARK
-181 LEAEKRLENTEQN
+181 SEAEKRLDNTEQN
-194 LSRVADI
+194 LSRIADI
-201 ISELEARL
+201 ISELESRL
-209 EPLRAQSEDARRYLA
+209 EPLRLQSEDARKYLA

-276 ENVQN
+276 ESVQN

-354 REGEQVA
+354 REGEAVA
-361 AREEQQAAL
+361 AREERQNAL
-370 DRALEEAETAAARLE
+370 DRALEEAEAAAVRLE
-385 AEAEDAKERVIRF
+385 TEAEDAKERVIRF

-434 RVTADLKRAE
+434 RVAADLRRAV
-444 EDAEGIWD
+444 EDAEGVWD

-464 ARSASERKRQADEE
+464 AREISERTRRAGEE

-524 ERRDGAGVHG
+524 ERRGGAGVHG

-691 ESTENMKKLTEK
+691 ESAENMKKLTEK

-720 LKRERAQL
+720 LKKERAQL

-752 LNSHTGRAARVNEAR
+752 LNGHTGRAARVNEAR

-786 RRETTEGEGE
+786 RRETTEDEGE
-796 ELRRKAQE
+796 ALRKRAQA
-804 LQTSLSEKRVAL
+804 LQTSLSEKRAAL

-838 ALKQDLVRLNAQKG
+838 ALKQDLSRLNAQKG
-852 DAARVLAEA
+852 DAARALAEA
-861 AESLRALGER
+861 AESLLALACR

-890 RGLNAAR
+890 RGLNGAR

-943 RAENDLEQMTARIW
+943 RVENDLEQMTARIW

-1004 YRETSERYTELT
+1004 YRETSERYTELS
-1016 AQRDDLTRAKD
+1016 AQRDDLERAKN

-1037 SKMETQFR
+1037 GKMETQFR

-1172 GVAMEEKGVSKLMSV
+1172 GVAMEEKGVSKLVSV

>member
-1 MEQAHKLRLKKLYIH
+1 MRLKKLYIH

-55 GEQSARQLRGSKM
+55 GEQSARQLRGSRM

-92 NEDHS
+92 NEDRS

-103 EVSVTRRVFRT
+103 EVAVTRRVFRT

-120 LNGTACRLKDVVDL
+120 LNGAACRLKDVVDL

-172 GIVKYKTRK
+172 GIVKYKARK
-181 LEAEKRLENTEQN
+181 SEAEKRLDNTEQN
-194 LSRVADI
+194 LSRIADI
-201 ISELEARL
+201 ISELESRL
-209 EPLRAQSEDARRYLA
+209 EPLRLQSEDARKYLA

-276 ENVQN
+276 ESVQN
-281 QLSEREEKA
+281 QLSEREERA

-354 REGEQVA
+354 REGEAVA
-361 AREEQQAAL
+361 AREERQAAL

-385 AEAEDAKERVIRF
+385 TEAEDAKERVIRF

-434 RVTADLKRAE
+434 RVTADLTRAV
-444 EDAEGIWD
+444 EDAEGVWD

-464 ARSASERKRQADEE
+464 AREISERTRRAGEE

-524 ERRDGAGVHG
+524 ERRGGAGVHG

-752 LNSHTGRAARVNEAR
+752 LNGHTGRAARVNEAR

-786 RRETTEGEGE
+786 RRETTEDEGE
-796 ELRRKAQE
+796 ALRKKAQA

-816 NAQRQETGDAR
+816 NAQRQEAGDAR

-838 ALKQDLVRLNAQKG
+838 ALKQDLSRLNAQKG
-852 DAARVLAEA
+852 DAARALAEA
-861 AESLRALGER
+861 AESLLALACR

-890 RGLNAAR
+890 RGLNGAR

-1004 YRETSERYTELT
+1004 YRETSERYTELS
-1016 AQRDDLTRAKD
+1016 AQRDDLERAKN

-1037 SKMETQFR
+1037 GKMETQFR

-1150 NKTQFVVVTH
+1150 TKTQFVVVTH

-1172 GVAMEEKGVSKLMSV
+1172 GVAMEEKGVSKLVSV

>member
-1 MEQAHKLRLKKLYIH
+1 MRLKKLYIH

-55 GEQSARQLRGSKM
+55 GEQSARQLRGSRM

-103 EVSVTRRVFRT
+103 EVAVTRRVFRT

-120 LNGTACRLKDVVDL
+120 LNGAACRLKDVVDL

-172 GIVKYKTRK
+172 GIVKYKARK
-181 LEAEKRLENTEQN
+181 SEAEKRLDNTEQN
-194 LSRVADI
+194 LSRIADI
-201 ISELEARL
+201 ISELESRL
-209 EPLRAQSEDARRYLA
+209 EPLRLQSEDARKYLA

-276 ENVQN
+276 ESVQN

-345 IETLEGEIA
+345 IETLEGEIV
-354 REGEQVA
+354 REGEAVA
-361 AREEQQAAL
+361 AREERQAAL
-370 DRALEEAETAAARLE
+370 DRALEEAEAAAARLE
-385 AEAEDAKERVIRF
+385 TEAEDAKERVIRF

-434 RVTADLKRAE
+434 RVTADLRRAV
-444 EDAEGIWD
+444 EDAEGVWD

-464 ARSASERKRQADEE
+464 AREISERTRRAGEE

-524 ERRDGAGVHG
+524 ERRGGAGVHG

-752 LNSHTGRAARVNEAR
+752 LNGHTGRAARVNEAR

-786 RRETTEGEGE
+786 RRETTEDEGE
-796 ELRRKAQE
+796 ALRKKAQA
-804 LQTSLSEKRVAL
+804 LQTSLSEKRAAL
-816 NAQRQETGDAR
+816 NAQRQEAGDAR

-838 ALKQDLVRLNAQKG
+838 ALKQDLSRLNAQKG
-852 DAARVLAEA
+852 DAARALAEA
-861 AESLRALGER
+861 AESLRALACR

-890 RGLNAAR
+890 RGLNGAR

-1004 YRETSERYTELT
+1004 YRETSERYTELS
-1016 AQRDDLTRAKD
+1016 AQRDDLERAKN

-1037 SKMETQFR
+1037 GKMETQFR

-1150 NKTQFVVVTH
+1150 TKTQFVVVTH

-1172 GVAMEEKGVSKLMSV
+1172 GVAMEEKGVSKLVSV

>member
-1 MEQAHKLRLKKLYIH
+1 MRLKKLYIH

-92 NEDHS
+92 NEDRS

-103 EVSVTRRVFRT
+103 EVAVTRRVFRT

-120 LNGTACRLKDVVDL
+120 LNGAACRLKDVVDL

-172 GIVKYKTRK
+172 GIVKYKARK
-181 LEAEKRLENTEQN
+181 SEAEKRLDNTEQN
-194 LSRVADI
+194 LSRIADI
-201 ISELEARL
+201 ISELESRL
-209 EPLRAQSEDARRYLA
+209 EPLRLQSEDARKYLA
-224 MREEQKGLD
+224 MREEQKRLD

-276 ENVQN
+276 ESVQN
-281 QLSEREEKA
+281 QLSEREERA

-354 REGEQVA
+354 REGEGVA
-361 AREEQQAAL
+361 AREERQTAL
-370 DRALEEAETAAARLE
+370 DRALEEAEAAAARLE
-385 AEAEDAKERVIRF
+385 TEAEDAKERVIRF

-411 LTALGEAIDRQLA
+411 LTALGEAIDRQLT

-434 RVTADLKRAE
+434 RVTADLRRAV
-444 EDAEGIWD
+444 EDAEGVWD

-464 ARSASERKRQADEE
+464 AREISERTRRAGEE

-524 ERRDGAGVHG
+524 ERRGGAGVHG

-544 KLERALDMVLGGT
+544 RLERALDMVLGGT

-593 GRTLDMGERRVL
+593 GRTLDMGERRLL

-691 ESTENMKKLTEK
+691 ESAENMKKLTEK

-720 LKRERAQL
+720 LKKERAQL

-752 LNSHTGRAARVNEAR
+752 LNGHTGRAARVNEAR

-786 RRETTEGEGE
+786 RRETTEDEGE
-796 ELRRKAQE
+796 ALRKKAQA
-804 LQTSLSEKRVAL
+804 LQTSLSEKRAAL
-816 NAQRQETGDAR
+816 NAQRQEAGDAR

-838 ALKQDLVRLNAQKG
+838 ALKQDLSRLNAQKG
-852 DAARVLAEA
+852 DAARALAEA
-861 AESLRALGER
+861 AESLRALACR

-890 RGLNAAR
+890 RGLNGAR

-1004 YRETSERYTELT
+1004 YRETSERYRELS
-1016 AQRDDLTRAKD
+1016 AQRDDLERAKN
-1027 DLMGIISELT
+1027 DLLGIISELT
-1037 SKMETQFR
+1037 GKMETQFR

-1172 GVAMEEKGVSKLMSV
+1172 GVAMEEKGVSKLVSV

>member
-1 MEQAHKLRLKKLYIH
+1 MRLKKLYIH

-55 GEQSARQLRGSKM
+55 GEQSARQLRGSRM

-103 EVSVTRRVFRT
+103 EVAVTRRVFRT

-120 LNGTACRLKDVVDL
+120 LNGAACRLKDVVDL

-172 GIVKYKTRK
+172 GIVKYKARK
-181 LEAEKRLENTEQN
+181 SEAEKRLDNTEQN
-194 LSRVADI
+194 LSRIADI
-201 ISELEARL
+201 ISELESRL
-209 EPLRAQSEDARRYLA
+209 EPLRLQSEDARKYLA

-276 ENVQN
+276 ESVQN
-281 QLSEREEKA
+281 QLSEREERA

-354 REGEQVA
+354 REGEAVA
-361 AREEQQAAL
+361 AREERQAAL

-385 AEAEDAKERVIRF
+385 TEAEDAKERVIRF

-411 LTALGEAIDRQLA
+411 LTALGEAIDRQLT

-434 RVTADLKRAE
+434 RVAADLTRAV
-444 EDAEGIWD
+444 EDAEGVWD

-464 ARSASERKRQADEE
+464 AREISERTRRAGEE

-524 ERRDGAGVHG
+524 ERRGGAGVHG

-593 GRTLDMGERRVL
+593 GRTLDMGERRIL

-691 ESTENMKKLTEK
+691 ESAENMKKLTEK

-752 LNSHTGRAARVNEAR
+752 LNGHTGRAARVNEAR

-786 RRETTEGEGE
+786 RRETTEDEGE
-796 ELRRKAQE
+796 ALRKKAQA
-804 LQTSLSEKRVAL
+804 LQTSLSEKRAAL
-816 NAQRQETGDAR
+816 NAQRQEVGDAR

-838 ALKQDLVRLNAQKG
+838 ALKQDLSRLNAQKG
-852 DAARVLAEA
+852 DAARALAEA
-861 AESLRALGER
+861 AESLRALACR

-890 RGLNAAR
+890 RGLNGAR

-1004 YRETSERYTELT
+1004 YRETSERYTELS
-1016 AQRDDLTRAKD
+1016 AQRDDLERAKN

-1037 SKMETQFR
+1037 GKMETQFR

>member
-1 MEQAHKLRLKKLYIH
+1 MRLKKLYIH

-55 GEQSARQLRGSKM
+55 GEQSARQLRGSRM

-92 NEDHS
+92 NEDRS

-103 EVSVTRRVFRT
+103 EVAVTRRVFRT

-120 LNGTACRLKDVVDL
+120 LNGAACRLKDVVDL

-172 GIVKYKTRK
+172 GIVKYKARK
-181 LEAEKRLENTEQN
+181 SEAEKRLDNTEQN
-194 LSRVADI
+194 LSRIADI
-201 ISELEARL
+201 ISELESRL
-209 EPLRAQSEDARRYLA
+209 EPLRLQSEDARKYLA

-276 ENVQN
+276 ESVQN
-281 QLSEREEKA
+281 QLSEREERA

-354 REGEQVA
+354 REGEGVA
-361 AREEQQAAL
+361 AREERQAAL

-385 AEAEDAKERVIRF
+385 TEAEDAKERVIRF

-434 RVTADLKRAE
+434 RVTADLRRAV
-444 EDAEGIWD
+444 EDAEGVWD

-464 ARSASERKRQADEE
+464 AREISERTRRAGEE

-524 ERRDGAGVHG
+524 ERRGGAGVHG

-605 SMPGCVGLASEM
+605 SMLGCVGLASEM

-691 ESTENMKKLTEK
+691 ESAENMKKLTEK

-752 LNSHTGRAARVNEAR
+752 LNGHTGRAARVNEAR

-786 RRETTEGEGE
+786 RRETTEDEGE
-796 ELRRKAQE
+796 ALRKKAQA

-816 NAQRQETGDAR
+816 NAQRQEAGDAR

-838 ALKQDLVRLNAQKG
+838 ALKQDLSRLNAQKG
-852 DAARVLAEA
+852 DAARALAEA
-861 AESLRALGER
+861 AESLLALACR

-890 RGLNAAR
+890 RGLNGAR

-1004 YRETSERYTELT
+1004 YRETSERYTELA
-1016 AQRDDLTRAKD
+1016 AQRDDLERAKN

-1037 SKMETQFR
+1037 GKMETQFR

-1172 GVAMEEKGVSKLMSV
+1172 GVAMEEKGVSKLVSV

>member
-1 MEQAHKLRLKKLYIH
+1 MRLKKLYIH

-55 GEQSARQLRGSKM
+55 GEQSARQLRGSRM

-103 EVSVTRRVFRT
+103 EVAVTRRVFRT

-120 LNGTACRLKDVVDL
+120 LNGAACRLKDVVDL

-172 GIVKYKTRK
+172 GIVKYKARK
-181 LEAEKRLENTEQN
+181 SEAEKRLDNTEQN
-194 LSRVADI
+194 LSRIADI
-201 ISELEARL
+201 ISELESRL
-209 EPLRAQSEDARRYLA
+209 EPLRLQSEDARKYLA
-224 MREEQKGLD
+224 MREEQKRLD

-276 ENVQN
+276 ESVQN

-354 REGEQVA
+354 REGEGVA
-361 AREEQQAAL
+361 AREERQTAL

-385 AEAEDAKERVIRF
+385 TEAEDAKERVIRF

-411 LTALGEAIDRQLA
+411 LTALGEAIDRQLT

-434 RVTADLKRAE
+434 RVAADLTRAV
-444 EDAEGIWD
+444 EDAEGVWD

-464 ARSASERKRQADEE
+464 AREISERTRRAGEE

-524 ERRDGAGVHG
+524 ERRGGAGVHG

-720 LKRERAQL
+720 LKKERAQL

-752 LNSHTGRAARVNEAR
+752 LNGHTGRAARVNEAR

-786 RRETTEGEGE
+786 RRETTEDEGE
-796 ELRRKAQE
+796 ALRKRAQA
-804 LQTSLSEKRVAL
+804 LQTSLSEKRAAL
-816 NAQRQETGDAR
+816 NAQRQEAGDAR

-838 ALKQDLVRLNAQKG
+838 ALKQDLSRLNAQKG
-852 DAARVLAEA
+852 DAARALAEA
-861 AESLRALGER
+861 AESLRALACR

-890 RGLNAAR
+890 RGLNGAR

-1004 YRETSERYTELT
+1004 YRETSERYTELS
-1016 AQRDDLTRAKD
+1016 AQRDDLERAKN

-1037 SKMETQFR
+1037 GKMETQFR

-1172 GVAMEEKGVSKLMSV
+1172 GVAMEEKGVSKLVSV

>member
-1 MEQAHKLRLKKLYIH
+1 MRLKKLYIH

-55 GEQSARQLRGSKM
+55 GEQSARQLRGSRM

-103 EVSVTRRVFRT
+103 EVAVTRRVFRT

-120 LNGTACRLKDVVDL
+120 LNGAACRLKDVVDL

-172 GIVKYKTRK
+172 GIVKYKARK
-181 LEAEKRLENTEQN
+181 SEAEKRLDNTEQN
-194 LSRVADI
+194 LSRIADI
-201 ISELEARL
+201 ISELESRL
-209 EPLRAQSEDARRYLA
+209 EPLRLQSEDARKYLA

-276 ENVQN
+276 ESVQN
-281 QLSEREEKA
+281 QLSEREERA

-326 RVEDEKRAAEE
+326 RVEEEKRAAEE

-354 REGEQVA
+354 REGEAVA
-361 AREEQQAAL
+361 AREERQNAL
-370 DRALEEAETAAARLE
+370 DRALEEAEAAAVRLE
-385 AEAEDAKERVIRF
+385 TEAEDAKERVIRF

-434 RVTADLKRAE
+434 RVAADLRRAV
-444 EDAEGIWD
+444 EDAEGVWD

-464 ARSASERKRQADEE
+464 AREISERTRRAGEK

-524 ERRDGAGVHG
+524 ERRGGAGVHG

-544 KLERALDMVLGGT
+544 RLERALDMVLGGT

-720 LKRERAQL
+720 LKKERAQL

-752 LNSHTGRAARVNEAR
+752 LNGHTGRAARVNEAR

-786 RRETTEGEGE
+786 RRETTEDEGE
-796 ELRRKAQE
+796 ALRKKAQA

-816 NAQRQETGDAR
+816 NAQRQEAGDAR

-838 ALKQDLVRLNAQKG
+838 ALKQDLSRLNAQKG
-852 DAARVLAEA
+852 DAARALAEA
-861 AESLRALGER
+861 AESLLALACR

-877 ALTTEEGRLELAR
+877 ALTTEEGHLELAR
-890 RGLNAAR
+890 RGLNGAR

-1004 YRETSERYTELT
+1004 YRETSERYTELS
-1016 AQRDDLTRAKD
+1016 AQRDDLERAKN

-1037 SKMETQFR
+1037 GKMETQFR

-1150 NKTQFVVVTH
+1150 TKTQFVVVTH

-1172 GVAMEEKGVSKLMSV
+1172 GVAMEEKGVSKLVSV

>member
-1 MEQAHKLRLKKLYIH
+1 MRLKKLYIH

-55 GEQSARQLRGSKM
+55 GEQSARQLRGSRM

-92 NEDHS
+92 NEDRS

-103 EVSVTRRVFRT
+103 EVAVTRRVFRT

-120 LNGTACRLKDVVDL
+120 LNGAACRLKDVVDL

-172 GIVKYKTRK
+172 GIVKYKARK
-181 LEAEKRLENTEQN
+181 SEAEKRLDNTEQN
-194 LSRVADI
+194 LSRIADI
-201 ISELEARL
+201 ISELESRL
-209 EPLRAQSEDARRYLA
+209 EPLRLQSEDARKYLA

-276 ENVQN
+276 ESVQN

-354 REGEQVA
+354 REGEAVA
-361 AREEQQAAL
+361 AREERQAAL
-370 DRALEEAETAAARLE
+370 DRALEEAEAAAARLE
-385 AEAEDAKERVIRF
+385 TEAEDAKERVIRF

-434 RVTADLKRAE
+434 RVTADLTRAV
-444 EDAEGIWD
+444 EDAEGVWD

-464 ARSASERKRQADEE
+464 AREISERTRRAGEE

-488 LLSIKQEL
+488 LLSIKQEM

-524 ERRDGAGVHG
+524 ERRGGAGVHG

-637 AEDLNSGIAIQ
+637 AEDLNSGITIQ

-691 ESTENMKKLTEK
+691 ESAENMKKLTER
-703 LAQAQN
+703 LSQAQN

-720 LKRERAQL
+720 LKKERAQL

-752 LNSHTGRAARVNEAR
+752 LNGHTGRAARVNEAR

-786 RRETTEGEGE
+786 RRETTEDEGE
-796 ELRRKAQE
+796 ALRKRAQA

-816 NAQRQETGDAR
+816 NAQRQEVGDAR

-838 ALKQDLVRLNAQKG
+838 ALKQDLSRLNAQKG
-852 DAARVLAEA
+852 DAARALAEA
-861 AESLRALGER
+861 AESLRALACR

-890 RGLNAAR
+890 RGLNGAR

-1004 YRETSERYTELT
+1004 YRETSERYTELA
-1016 AQRDDLTRAKD
+1016 AQRDDLERAKN

-1037 SKMETQFR
+1037 GKMETQFR

-1150 NKTQFVVVTH
+1150 TKTQFVVVTH

>member
-1 MEQAHKLRLKKLYIH
+1 MRLKKLYIH

-55 GEQSARQLRGSKM
+55 GEQSARQLRGSRM

-92 NEDHS
+92 NEDRS

-103 EVSVTRRVFRT
+103 EVAVTRRVFRT

-120 LNGTACRLKDVVDL
+120 LNGAACRLKDVVDL

-172 GIVKYKTRK
+172 GIVKYKARK
-181 LEAEKRLENTEQN
+181 SEAEKRLDNTEQN
-194 LSRVADI
+194 LSRIADI
-201 ISELEARL
+201 ISELESRL
-209 EPLRAQSEDARRYLA
+209 EPLRLQSEDARKYLA

-276 ENVQN
+276 ESVQN
-281 QLSEREEKA
+281 QLSEREERA

-354 REGEQVA
+354 REGEGVA
-361 AREEQQAAL
+361 AREERQAAL
-370 DRALEEAETAAARLE
+370 DRALEEAEAAAARLE
-385 AEAEDAKERVIRF
+385 TEAEDAKERVIRF

-434 RVTADLKRAE
+434 RVAADLTRAV
-444 EDAEGIWD
+444 EDAEGVWD

-464 ARSASERKRQADEE
+464 AREISERTRRAGEE

-524 ERRDGAGVHG
+524 ERRGGAGVHG

-605 SMPGCVGLASEM
+605 SMPGCVGLASEL

-720 LKRERAQL
+720 LKKARAQL

-752 LNSHTGRAARVNEAR
+752 LNGHTGRAARVNEAR

-786 RRETTEGEGE
+786 RRETTEDEGE
-796 ELRRKAQE
+796 ALRKKAQA

-816 NAQRQETGDAR
+816 NAQRQEAGDAR

-838 ALKQDLVRLNAQKG
+838 ALKQDLSRLNAQKG
-852 DAARVLAEA
+852 DAARALAEA
-861 AESLRALGER
+861 AESLLALACR

-890 RGLNAAR
+890 RGLNGAR

-1004 YRETSERYTELT
+1004 YRETSERYTELS
-1016 AQRDDLTRAKD
+1016 AQRDDLERAKN

-1037 SKMETQFR
+1037 GKMETQFR

-1172 GVAMEEKGVSKLMSV
+1172 GVAMEEKGVSKLVSV

>member
-1 MEQAHKLRLKKLYIH
+1 
-16 GFKSFADR
+16 
-24 VEMTFEH
+24 MTFEH

-55 GEQSARQLRGSKM
+55 GEQSARQLRGSRM

-92 NEDHS
+92 NEDRS

-103 EVSVTRRVFRT
+103 EVAVTRRVFRT

-120 LNGTACRLKDVVDL
+120 LNGAACRLKDVVDL

-172 GIVKYKTRK
+172 GIVKYKARK
-181 LEAEKRLENTEQN
+181 SEAEKRLDNTEQN
-194 LSRVADI
+194 LSRIADI
-201 ISELEARL
+201 ISELESRL
-209 EPLRAQSEDARRYLA
+209 EPLRLQSEDARKYLA
-224 MREEQKGLD
+224 MREEQKRLD

-276 ENVQN
+276 ESVQN
-281 QLSEREEKA
+281 QLSEREERA

-354 REGEQVA
+354 REGEGVA
-361 AREEQQAAL
+361 AREERQTAL
-370 DRALEEAETAAARLE
+370 DRALEEAEAAAARLE
-385 AEAEDAKERVIRF
+385 TEAEDAKERVIRF

-411 LTALGEAIDRQLA
+411 LTALGEAIDRQLT

-434 RVTADLKRAE
+434 RVTADLRRAV
-444 EDAEGIWD
+444 EDAEGVWD

-464 ARSASERKRQADEE
+464 AREISERTRRAGEE

-524 ERRDGAGVHG
+524 ERRGGAGVHG

-544 KLERALDMVLGGT
+544 RLERALDMVLGGT

-691 ESTENMKKLTEK
+691 ESAENMKKLTEK

-720 LKRERAQL
+720 LKKERAQL

-752 LNSHTGRAARVNEAR
+752 LNGHTGRAARVNEAR

-786 RRETTEGEGE
+786 RRETTEDEGE
-796 ELRRKAQE
+796 ALRKKAQA
-804 LQTSLSEKRVAL
+804 LQTSLSEKRAAL
-816 NAQRQETGDAR
+816 NAQRQEAGDAR

-838 ALKQDLVRLNAQKG
+838 ALKQDLSRLNAQKG
-852 DAARVLAEA
+852 DAARALAEA
-861 AESLRALGER
+861 AESLRALACR

-890 RGLNAAR
+890 RGLNGAR

-1004 YRETSERYTELT
+1004 YRETSERYRELS
-1016 AQRDDLTRAKD
+1016 AQRDDLERAKN
-1027 DLMGIISELT
+1027 DLLGIISELT
-1037 SKMETQFR
+1037 GKMETQFR

-1172 GVAMEEKGVSKLMSV
+1172 GVAMEEKGVSKLVSV